1 MSKHKIF
8 VTITISFI
16 VSSVLL
22 YQPMMIDWVIRN
34 QMEQVARAKVSVVR
48 SELYIPEGVSVLK
61 ESEGVIPPN
70 SFVEWRCVSAHLKIF
85 YGTNRPIDEIR
96 EEYTHGLTKANWE
109 LDPGYEHKPD
119 DYYIIYRK
127 GDEYHLTINLLE
139 DFTEPAEQDFKVIY
153 SVVLEYVTPSFGGNC
168 LG

>member
-1 MSKHKIF
+1 MS
-8 VTITISFI
+8 TSRTLITIILAFL
-16 VSSVLL
+16 VSSVGL
-22 YQPMMIDWVIRN
+22 YTPMVRDWAIRN
-34 QMEQVARAKVSVVR
+34 QMEQVARAKVSLVR
-48 SELYIPEGVSVLK
+48 SELYIPQGVSVLK
-61 ESEGVIPPN
+61 EGEGVLPPN
-70 SFVEWRCVSAHLKIF
+70 SFVGWRCVSAHVKIF

-96 EEYTHGLTKANWE
+96 DEYIHRLTKANWE

-139 DFTEPAEQDFKVIY
+139 DFTEPAEQDFTVVY

-168 LG
+168 IG

>member
-1 MSKHKIF
+1 M
-8 VTITISFI
+8 
-16 VSSVLL
+16 L
-22 YQPMMIDWVIRN
+22 MDWVTRN
-34 QMEQVARAKVSVVR
+34 QMEQVAKAKVSLVR
-48 SELYIPEGVSVLK
+48 SELYLPQGVAVLK
-61 ESEGVIPPN
+61 EGQGVIPPN
-70 SFVEWRCVSAHLKIF
+70 SFVAWRCVSAHVKIF

-109 LDPGYEHKPD
+109 LDPGYEHQPD
-119 DYYIIYRK
+119 DDYIIYRK

-139 DFTEPAEQDFKVIY
+139 VFTEPAEQDFKVIY